1 MTRTCVGCQTEAPS
15 NELVRV
21 VIGPDGALAPDPRGG
36 AFGRGAWLH
45 PRPECIARGVPR
57 GVAHALKTKVVT
69 NAEEFSGLMRRAGM
83 RRLLGLVSSAWR
95 AKKAAIG
102 ATAVEKALSTDEP
115 CLVIVA
121 TDAHAAASGRGVAR
135 AVALGRALAA
145 STKTE
150 LGAALGRD
158 EVGVVAILDD
168 GFESPLREA
177 AALAEL
183 RVLPSRSR
191 RGHSA
196 TEAG

>member
-1 MTRTCVGCQTEAPS
+1 
-15 NELVRV
+15 
-21 VIGPDGALAPDPRGG
+21 
-36 AFGRGAWLH
+36 
-45 PRPECIARGVPR
+45 
-57 GVAHALKTKVVT
+57 
-69 NAEEFSGLMRRAGM
+69 
-83 RRLLGLVSSAWR
+83 
-95 AKKAAIG
+95 
-102 ATAVEKALSTDEP
+102 VEQALSTDEP

-196 TEAG
+196 TEAR